1 MITLLKG
8 DSATSRFGRQLN
20 FVVDTTLDTSG
31 CSVRFSLNGIVAE
44 AELVG
49 SDATVQLSVEQTE
62 KLDYGV
68 GFAAIA
74 LVAGENVC
82 TVKNDIAVRVTDCVA
97 DVSGGGN
104 TVDIR
109 LKGSWDDA
117 LEGVSWDAGGSI
129 GSLREFLSRV
139 GAVLGASVT
148 TR

>member
-1 MITLLKG
+1 MITIFKG

-20 FVVDTTLDTSG
+20 FVVETTLDTSG

-44 AELVG
+44 AQLVG
-49 SDATVQLSVEQTE
+49 TDATVQLTAEQTD
-62 KLDYGV
+62 KLDYGI
-68 GFAAIA
+68 GFADIA
-74 LVAGENVC
+74 LIAGDNVC
-82 TVKNDIAVRVTDCVA
+82 TVKNDIAVWVTDCVG
-97 DVSGGGN
+97 DVSGGCN

-117 LEGVSWDAGGSI
+117 LDGVSWDAGGTI
-129 GSLREFLSRV
+129 GSLRDFLSRV